1 MVIMRAMNRLYAVFS
16 ALLFVVGCAKSD
28 MDSVVNQ
35 NLYSPK
41 FYAEFGGGDTRTY
54 LDKNLHQRWVKE
66 DSISVF
72 TSIHN
77 QKYKFDG
84 ETGDNA
90 GTFSVVPSN
99 HTEQGGALAVDANFA
114 VYPYSENTAISPDG
128 TISFMLPSDQRY
140 VENSFDASINYMV
153 ASTNS
158 RSDADLRF
166 RNLCGYL
173 RLRLYGDD
181 VSVSNIYLYSNSGER
196 ISGMATVNPL
206 SDNGLELN
214 MSEYSNSYINLDCGE
229 GVKIGATADEATDF
243 WFIVPPVLLE
253 SGFQINV
260 YTNLGL
266 YDWHAS
272 WNQLKIERNIIESM
286 TPIEIKPNGISTK
299 KDTYYIGNEGGY
311 INVDVQLAG
320 TLSVDIPEE
329 HRDWIKYVEPTRG
342 LHSETAQFQILPLT
356 KGQERRGGI
365 NMISF
370 DDEGSGYSCWIN
382 IIQSDAIV
390 VSEKEINI
398 VGWGGWFWIGIRD
411 DIDYTITIPD
421 GVNWI
426 HADENNN
433 PGSRWLSYYVD
444 ENPAYEARE
453 AKIIV
458 TNKKNNKSDIVTIK
472 QSPRN
477 DIHLNKDTYYADTDG
492 GFIDID
498 LQMTGTLSVEI
509 PEEYRD
515 WIKYVEPTRGMHS
528 ESIRLEIAA
537 FEAGKERSGNVIIKS
552 ANIDNTITERWINII
567 QSDAVVV
574 SEKEFNI
581 DEWGGGFWIN
591 VREDLEY
598 KVEIPKNINWIH
610 PDANNDPKSHW
621 LNYFV
626 DSNPSYT
633 SREAKIVVTNTKN
646 KKSDIVTIIQ
656 AQKNA
661 IVVETNRYSL
671 NSKGGD
677 IEVKIGHN
685 VEFDIEISTDWISQ
699 AQTQTKAQSQGFV
712 NDTLIFTIA
721 PNTTLI
727 NRKGTIKFKSK
738 DGQITQI
745 VTVDQAKGN
754 TFGPSVDDW
763 EEDDEDYGG
772 SAE

>member
-1 MVIMRAMNRLYAVFS
+1 MRAMNRLYAVFS

-35 NLYSPK
+35 NLYSPQ

-54 LDKNLHQRWVKE
+54 LDENLHQRWVKE

-114 VYPYSENTAISPDG
+114 VYPYSENTTISPDG

-158 RSDADLRF
+158 RSDTDLRF

-173 RLRLYGDD
+173 RLRLFGDD
-181 VSVSNIYLYSNSGER
+181 VSVSNIYMYGNSGER

-266 YDWHAS
+266 YDWRAS

-320 TLSVDIPEE
+320 SLSVDIPEE

-342 LHSETAQFQILPLT
+342 LHSETAQFQILPLA

-365 NMISF
+365 NMYSLNE
-370 DDEGSGYSCWIN
+370 EGSGYGCWIN
-382 IIQSDAIV
+382 IIQSDA
-390 VSEKEINI
+390 
-398 VGWGGWFWIGIRD
+398 
-411 DIDYTITIPD
+411 T
-421 GVNWI
+421 
-426 HADENNN
+426 
-433 PGSRWLSYYVD
+433 
-444 ENPAYEARE
+444 
-453 AKIIV
+453 
-458 TNKKNNKSDIVTIK
+458 
-472 QSPRN
+472 
-477 DIHLNKDTYYADTDG
+477 
-492 GFIDID
+492 
-498 LQMTGTLSVEI
+498 
-509 PEEYRD
+509 
-515 WIKYVEPTRGMHS
+515 
-528 ESIRLEIAA
+528 
-537 FEAGKERSGNVIIKS
+537 
-552 ANIDNTITERWINII
+552 
-567 QSDAVVV
+567 VV

-610 PDANNDPKSHW
+610 PDANNDPKSYW

-633 SREAKIVVTNTKN
+633 SREAKIVVTDTKN

-677 IEVKIGHN
+677 IEVKVGHN

-699 AQTQTKAQSQGFV
+699 AQTQTQTQTKAQSQGFV

>member
-1 MVIMRAMNRLYAVFS
+1 MRAMNRLYAVFS

-114 VYPYSENTAISPDG
+114 VYPYSDNTTISPDG

-158 RSDADLRF
+158 RSDTDLRF

-173 RLRLYGDD
+173 RLRLFGDD
-181 VSVSNIYLYSNSGER
+181 VSVSNIYMYGNSGER

-214 MSEYSNSYINLDCGE
+214 MSEYSNSYINLNCGE

-243 WFIVPPVLLE
+243 CFIVPPVLLE
-253 SGFQINV
+253 SGFQIDV
-260 YTNLGL
+260 YANLGL
-266 YDWHAS
+266 SDWHAS

-299 KDTYYIGNEGGY
+299 KGTYYIGNEGGY

-320 TLSVDIPEE
+320 SLSVDIPEE

-342 LHSETAQFQILPLT
+342 LHSETAQFQILPLA

-365 NMISF
+365 YMYSLNE
-370 DDEGSGYSCWIN
+370 EGSGYGCWIN
-382 IIQSDAIV
+382 IIQSDAI
-390 VSEKEINI
+390 
-398 VGWGGWFWIGIRD
+398 
-411 DIDYTITIPD
+411 
-421 GVNWI
+421 
-426 HADENNN
+426 
-433 PGSRWLSYYVD
+433 
-444 ENPAYEARE
+444 
-453 AKIIV
+453 
-458 TNKKNNKSDIVTIK
+458 
-472 QSPRN
+472 
-477 DIHLNKDTYYADTDG
+477 
-492 GFIDID
+492 
-498 LQMTGTLSVEI
+498 
-509 PEEYRD
+509 
-515 WIKYVEPTRGMHS
+515 
-528 ESIRLEIAA
+528 
-537 FEAGKERSGNVIIKS
+537 
-552 ANIDNTITERWINII
+552 
-567 QSDAVVV
+567 VV

-591 VREDLEY
+591 VRDDIEY

-610 PDANNDPKSHW
+610 PDANNDPKSYW

-626 DSNPSYT
+626 DSNPFYT
-633 SREAKIVVTNTKN
+633 SREAKIVVTDTKN

-677 IEVKIGHN
+677 IEVKVGHN

-699 AQTQTKAQSQGFV
+699 AQTQTQTKAQSQGFV